1 LYESSSGKL
10 VLIDFGLSVKKT
22 ELGEKQTYPD
32 HLHSK
37 NYKRHLTW
45 NHIKNTNIKIL
56 LIDVLIHIQTHIWSV
71 QMNKK
76 KNFKYAN
83 AKWYEILKNQLS

>member
-1 LYESSSGKL
+1 MITNEGKL

-22 ELGEKQTYPD
+22 ELGEKQTCPD

-45 NHIKNTNIKIL
+45 NELKSYQEYKYQNSFNPCT
-56 LIDVLIHIQTHIWSV
+56 DPYSESV

-76 KNFKYAN
+76 KNFKCAN
-83 AKWYEILKNQLS
+83 AKWYDILKIPK